1 MTATDL
7 LSITDAATLRRKA
20 VAAWCNGNDT
30 GNGFA
35 VGVIGADI
43 NDLADDLGTLIVRA
57 DNDRQVAIYED
68 HDGSVVLVGDAHGPW
83 AVRVR

>member
-35 VGVIGADI
+35 VAVIGADI
-43 NDLADDLGTLIVRA
+43 NDLADDLGTLVARA
-57 DNDRQVAIYED
+57 DNDRQVAIYQCR
-68 HDGSVVLVGDAHGPW
+68 DGSVVLVADAYGPW
-83 AVRVR
+83 GVRVR